1 MISPESEVF
10 SKRILCV
17 EDEAGTRRIVKQV
30 LKQSG
35 FKNVEL
41 VETGGTGLQLFRNSQ
56 ADLLLLDI
64 GLPDINGL
72 DILADIKKSRPDFPV
87 VMLTMQSDQQVVSK
101 ALELGC
107 DGYVLKPITAE
118 QLVNTIT
125 KALS

>member
-1 MISPESEVF
+1 MIGPESEVL

-41 VETGGTGLQLFRNSQ
+41 VENGGAGLQLFRNAQ

-72 DILADIKKSRPDFPV
+72 DILADVKQSRPDFPV